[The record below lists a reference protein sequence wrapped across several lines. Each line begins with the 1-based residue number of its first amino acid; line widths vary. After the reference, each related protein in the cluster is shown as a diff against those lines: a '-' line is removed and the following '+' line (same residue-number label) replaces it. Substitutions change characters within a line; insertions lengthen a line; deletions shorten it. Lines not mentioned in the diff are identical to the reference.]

1 MGKSKGKGSAKQ
13 KGSRKGADGSAEIK
27 RAEERLSAAF
37 ADVDAAR
44 EKVARRER
52 DLAASMERYGRTV
65 TIGQPDAEAIPLAAP
80 SLTAIENGSAHTEPE
95 SVEPATA
102 EEPAAAHDGDHHG

>member
-13 KGSRKGADGSAEIK
+13 KGSRKRADGSAEVK
-27 RAEERLSAAF
+27 RAEERLSAAL

-44 EKVARRER
+44 AKVSRRER
-52 DLAASMERYGRTV
+52 DLAALMERYNRTP
-65 TIGQPDAEAIPLAAP
+65 TIGHPDAEAIPLAAP

-95 SVEPATA
+95 GAKPATA